1 MAVYPSGKRFYSKIR
16 LTPGG
21 KGRRTY
27 QLAVG
32 LDEAGAQ
39 LRDALLADL
48 GAQLVAHGQDVERV
62 TDPIL
67 AKLALAEGPEV
78 ERIER
83 YIRTRLL
90 PGKRR
95 VVEEAPTVRQFG
107 EWWTSGELARR
118 FPGQVEQRKS
128 ARKDAQDLEHH
139 VYPHIGDLLISAVRL
154 EHLET
159 VLRGLPAG
167 LARSTKG
174 KILRKVRRL
183 LSVAVYPA
191 KLLEFNPM
199 PRGFCPA
206 PGRVQFPILYPTEE
220 ARLLACE
227 AIPVV
232 RRVAYGLAAR
242 TGLRIGEV
250 TALRWRD
257 VDLERGALRL
267 PQHKTVSKAGA
278 RVVPLDP
285 ATVRVLAWWQGEIEG
300 DEERVLPVSSWINT
314 TLLPDLITAGVT
326 RAELHQA
333 EAGARVFS
341 FHGLRR
347 TFVTLSLGDGRTEDW
362 VMRRTGHTT
371 SAQLQRYRV
380 AAANAAEFQLGWL
393 RPFDEALP
401 ETADRVTPQSC
412 PEDRKNSEESRV
424 AAGVLRTLGEQ
435 NEGDAGKKPA
445 ESEATTAATDH
456 RGQGADRLRRVSGT
470 PRVSD
475 LRPSR
480 LLTRRAA

>member
-1 MAVYPSGKRFYSKIR
+1 MAVYPSGKRLYSKIR
-16 LTPGG
+16 LVPGG

-27 QLAVG
+27 QLAAG
-32 LDEAGAQ
+32 LDEAGGA

-48 GAQLVAHGQDVERV
+48 GAQLVAHGQDLDRV
-62 TDPIL
+62 VDPIL
-67 AKLALAEGPEV
+67 TKLAVAVGGEA

-95 VVEEAPTVRQFG
+95 VIEEAPTVRQFG
-107 EWWTSGELARR
+107 EWWTNGELARR
-118 FPGQVEQRKS
+118 FPGQVEPRKG
-128 ARKDAQDLEHH
+128 ARKDAQDLARY
-139 VYPHIGDLLISAVRL
+139 VYPSLGDLLVSAVRL

-167 LARSTKG
+167 MARSTKG

-199 PRGFCPA
+199 PKGFCPA
-206 PGRVQFPILYPTEE
+206 PGRAQFPILYPGEE

-242 TGLRIGEV
+242 TGLRLGEV
-250 TALRWRD
+250 CALRWRD

-267 PQHKTVSKAGA
+267 PQHKTVGKAGA
-278 RVVPLDP
+278 RIVPLDP
-285 ATVRVLAWWQGEIEG
+285 ATVQVLAWWQGVSG
-300 DEERVLPVSSWINT
+300 DGERVLPVSSWIGT
-314 TLLPDLITAGVT
+314 TLLPDLLAAGVT
-326 RAELHQA
+326 RGELHQA
-333 EAGARVFS
+333 EEGSRVFS

-380 AAANAAEFQLGWL
+380 AAANAAEFRLGWL
-393 RPFDEALP
+393 LPFDAALP
-401 ETADRVTPQSC
+401 ETADRVTPPDC
-412 PEDRKNSEESRV
+412 PEVGKNPEESRV
-424 AAGVLRTLGEQ
+424 AGRSLRTLGEQ
-435 NEGDAGKKPA
+435 NEGDRGQKSA
-445 ESEATTAATDH
+445 ESEGVAGGKNSS
-456 RGQGADRLRRVSGT
+456 GQGADRLRRVSCT
-470 PRVSD
+470 SRVSD